1 VRSRVISEATRI
13 PRVLSS
19 QRLRRFLDSQREA
32 MPTLLQALIVGALAG
47 FVGGAF
53 RRIVDLVTSGRSR
66 LGHVPDPS
74 GSLVWLVPTVLSAA
88 MLLVAVFL
96 VRRGAPE
103 AAGSGVQEIE
113 GALDGVR
120 PLRWRRVL
128 PVKFIGG
135 VLSLGAG
142 LVLGREGPTIQM
154 GGNLGRMVHDGLR
167 RTDEEAHVLTASGA
181 GAGLAAAFNAPL
193 AGVLFVLEEMRPQ
206 FRYNVVSVL
215 AVLVACAT
223 SDAVVRLML
232 GDLRAIE
239 MVRAQTP
246 VSLALWMFL
255 VFGAVVGVVG
265 VAFNAAVMA
274 TLALF
279 DRMGVSVYIAALVVI
294 GGTAGFLDWYYPDA
308 VGGGY
313 RVVSDALSATYAPSI
328 LLALFAFRFLATI
341 LCFATGAPGG
351 IFAPMVALGTVLGMA
366 FGHGA
371 HAWFPGL
378 ISDPAV
384 FAVAGMGAMF
394 AATVRAPVTAIIL
407 TVEMTGSYG
416 QTLPLMAACAAAVV
430 IAHVLGGLPIY
441 SMLLERRLDA
451 DHAAAQKL
459 VEEPTPVAG

>member
-1 VRSRVISEATRI
+1 MRSSPKEATPAAGVPRI
-13 PRVLSS
+13 FASR
-19 QRLRRFLDSQREA
+19 RLQRFLASQREVTPA
-32 MPTLLQALIVGALAG
+32 LVGALIVGALAG
-47 FVGGAF
+47 LLGGAF
-53 RRIVDLVTSGRSR
+53 RWTVDLVASARSE
-66 LGHVPDPS
+66 LVGVLDPS
-74 GSLVWLVPTVLSAA
+74 GSAVWLVPAVLSAA
-88 MLLVAVFL
+88 MLLLAVLL
-96 VRRGAPE
+96 VRRVAPE

-154 GGNLGRMVHDGLR
+154 GGGLGRMVHDGLR
-167 RTDEEAHVLTASGA
+167 RSDEEAHVLTASGA

-232 GDLRAIE
+232 GDVLAIDMAPE
-239 MVRAQTP
+239 QAP

-255 VFGAVVGVVG
+255 VFGALVGLAG
-265 VAFNAAVMA
+265 VAFNKAIMAA
-274 TLALF
+274 LALF
-279 DRMGVSVYIAALVVI
+279 DRMGLRVYIAVLALI
-294 GGTAGFLDWYYPDA
+294 GGAAGFLGWYAPDA

-313 RVVSDALSATYAPSI
+313 RVVADALSATYAPSL
-328 LLALFAFRFLATI
+328 LLAFFAFRFVATV

-366 FGHGA
+366 FGHAA

-378 ISDPAV
+378 IADPGV

-394 AATVRAPVTAIIL
+394 AATVRAPVTGIIL
-407 TVEMTGSYG
+407 TVEMTGNYG
-416 QTLPLMAACAAAVV
+416 LILPLMAACAASVV
-430 IAHVLGGLPIY
+430 TAHVLGGLPIY
-441 SMLLERRLDA
+441 STLLERRLEA
-451 DHAAAQKL
+451 DR
-459 VEEPTPVAG
+459 AG